1 MIKLTD
7 TDYGRI
13 ILDFKITTQTQIE
26 MSEKAFFVEK
36 PLIQNQG
43 TREEKWQKCLM
54 KVLMVA

>member
-36 PLIQNQG
+36 PLIQDQG
-43 TREEKWQKCLM
+43 TREEK
-54 KVLMVA
+54 